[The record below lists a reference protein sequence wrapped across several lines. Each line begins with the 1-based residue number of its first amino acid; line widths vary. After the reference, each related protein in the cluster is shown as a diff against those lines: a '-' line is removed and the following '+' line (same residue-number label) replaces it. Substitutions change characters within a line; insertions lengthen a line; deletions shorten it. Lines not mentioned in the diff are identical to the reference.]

1 MTAVTRVGLLAL
13 IILAPTPPAA
23 VAAETVSGVATV
35 VDGDTIDLGLET
47 VRLFGIDAAEAG
59 QRCNASGGA
68 DWDCGASA
76 TRRLRTLVNGRQV
89 SCAVR
94 DIDRY
99 GRLVSFCSAA
109 GGARD
114 LGAVLVSEGLAW
126 AFRRY
131 SNAYVAE
138 ENAARTARRG
148 VWRTPTLP
156 PWDFRAER
164 WHAAA
169 AAATPRPGC
178 PIKGNVSWT
187 GERIYHT
194 PWSPWYDRTRVSAA
208 RGERWFCDEAEA
220 RAAGWRAARF

>member
-1 MTAVTRVGLLAL
+1 MTAVTRAGLLAL

-23 VAAETVSGVATV
+23 VAAETVSGFATV
-35 VDGDTIDLGLET
+35 VDGDTIDIGVET

-59 QRCNASGGA
+59 QRCYLSSGA

-76 TRRLRTLVNGRQV
+76 TGRLRTLVNGRQI

-99 GRLVSFCSAA
+99 GRLVSICSAA

-114 LGAVLVSEGLAW
+114 LSAALVSEGLAW

-131 SNAYVAE
+131 SDAYVDE
-138 ENAARTARRG
+138 EDAARTARRG
-148 VWRTPTLP
+148 VWQAPTQP

-169 AAATPRPGC
+169 ATTPRPGC

-194 PWSPWYDRTRVSAA
+194 PWSPWYDRTGVSTA